1 MLYTANVDAIASVSL
16 KKATAMKHSLTGFL
30 TLSVMAG
37 FYIGFGVILAFICAA
52 PVAAINPG
60 IGKIVAGATFGIA
73 LSLVIIGGAEL
84 FTGYNLLIFKGTLRG
99 TVTLGDA
106 MLGWFW
112 TYIGNL
118 GGSMIFALMIIASG
132 IFAPDPWKSFILK
145 VATYK
150 SNGPWWELFF
160 RGLFC
165 NWLVCMAIWSA
176 FRCTSD
182 SGKLIMIW
190 WCLFCFITTG
200 MEHSVANMTI
210 LTIANLLPHDPAA
223 ISWGKMF
230 GWNLIPVTLGNIV
243 GGGFFVAFLYWAATA
258 MDEKGARRMEAVK
271 GGSGAGELPR
281 AGGSPEEIKDIKVK
295 MRS

>member
-1 MLYTANVDAIASVSL
+1 MLYTGTVDAVAAVSL

-30 TLSVMAG
+30 TLSVLAG
-37 FYIGFGVILAFICAA
+37 FYFGFGVILAFICAA
-52 PVAAINPG
+52 PVAAINQG
-60 IGKIVAGATFGIA
+60 IGNIVAGATFGIA

-132 IFAPDPWKSFILK
+132 IFAPDPWKSYILK

-150 SNGPWWELFF
+150 SIWTMVGIILQ
-160 RGLFC
+160 GYFC
-165 NWLVCMAIWSA
+165 NWLVCLAIWSA

-190 WCLFCFITTG
+190 WCLFAFITTG
-200 MEHSVANMTI
+200 MEHCVANMTI
-210 LTIANLLPHDPAA
+210 LTIANLLPHNPAA
-223 ISWGKMF
+223 ISLVQDVW
-230 GWNLIPVTLGNIV
+230 L
-243 GGGFFVAFLYWAATA
+243 
-258 MDEKGARRMEAVK
+258 E
-271 GGSGAGELPR
+271 PR
-281 AGGSPEEIKDIKVK
+281 TCYPW
-295 MRS
+295 

>member
-1 MLYTANVDAIASVSL
+1 MLYTGTVDAVAAVSL

-30 TLSVMAG
+30 ALSALAG
-37 FYIGFGVILAFICAA
+37 CYFGFGVVLAFICAA
-52 PVAAINPG
+52 PVAAINQG
-60 IGKIVAGATFGIA
+60 IGNIVAGATFGIA

-99 TVTLGDA
+99 TVTLGDS

-112 TYIGNL
+112 TYLGNL

-132 IFAPDPWKSFILK
+132 IFAPDPWKSYILK

-160 RGLFC
+160 RGIFC
-165 NWLVCMAIWSA
+165 NWLVCLAIWSA

-190 WCLFCFITTG
+190 WCLFAFITTG
-200 MEHSVANMTI
+200 MEHCVANMTI
-210 LTIANLLPHDPAA
+210 LTIANLLPHNPAA
-223 ISWGKMF
+223 ISWCKMF
-230 GWNLIPVTLGNIV
+230 GWNLVPVTLGNIV
-243 GGGFFVAFLYWAATA
+243 GGTFFVTFIYWFATY
-258 MDEKGARRMEAVK
+258 MDERGAKKMETIK

>member
-1 MLYTANVDAIASVSL
+1 MLYTETVDAAAAVSL

-30 TLSVMAG
+30 TLSVLAG
-37 FYIGFGVILAFICAA
+37 FYFGFGVILAFICAA
-52 PVAAINPG
+52 PVAEINPG

-112 TYIGNL
+112 TYLGNL
-118 GGSMIFALMIIASG
+118 GGSMLFALMIIISG
-132 IFAPDPWKSFILK
+132 IFAPDPWKSYMLE
-145 VATYK
+145 VATDK

-160 RGLFC
+160 RGIFC
-165 NWLVCMAIWSA
+165 NWLVCLAIWSA
-176 FRCTSD
+176 LRCTSD

-190 WCLFCFITTG
+190 WCLFAFITTG
-200 MEHSVANMTI
+200 MEHCVANMTI

-230 GWNLIPVTLGNIV
+230 GWNLVPVTLGNIV
-243 GGGFFVAFLYWAATA
+243 GGTFFVTFLYWFATA
-258 MDEKGARRMEAVK
+258 MDERGAKKMRAIK
-271 GGSGAGELPR
+271 GGSGAGDLPH
-281 AGGSPEEIKDIKVK
+281 AGRSPEEIKDIKVK